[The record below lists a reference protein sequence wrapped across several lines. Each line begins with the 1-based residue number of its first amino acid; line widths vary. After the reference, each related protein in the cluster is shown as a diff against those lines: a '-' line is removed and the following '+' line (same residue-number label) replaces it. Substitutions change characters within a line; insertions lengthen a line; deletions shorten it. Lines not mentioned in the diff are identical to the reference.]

1 MKFDHLSIT
10 FSDVGL
16 SRGKVGSKSQPVF
29 VLFAGS
35 CHCHLSVDCW
45 EAICNTAD
53 SNNSIVVILMFA

>member
-1 MKFDHLSIT
+1 MPSIPLIMEFDHLSIT

-35 CHCHLSVDCW
+35 V
-45 EAICNTAD
+45 
-53 SNNSIVVILMFA
+53 IVIYQWIVGKVSATQQTVI

>member
-1 MKFDHLSIT
+1 MPSIPLIMKCDHLSIT

-35 CHCHLSVDCW
+35 VIVIYQWIVGKLS
-45 EAICNTAD
+45 ATQQT
-53 SNNSIVVILMFA
+53 VI